1 MGTIIFWTI
10 VVIAGYAVLRKFKLI
25 PKLIGIRYGIGTGSS
40 VINENNIVEQWSQ
53 LLVGMSG
60 KGGELLKVIARK
72 LQELNMPSVTFLR
85 KEATFGGSNNKYEFI
100 WMRHEKYPA
109 YEFWVGAIDRA
120 GQLKASWY
128 LTVAQPNKVMGKM
141 IAINKASR
149 EMSSIRMPRVKGMLG
164 KMIAQKINEK
174 LQGKPVP
181 IRVRPDEMTMD
192 DREELGT
199 YITLAHQAVL
209 GGLEEVMNN
218 LNLDFSKVSKETEGF
233 LNLS

>member
-1 MGTIIFWTI
+1 MGTIIFWII

-25 PKLIGIRYGIGTGSS
+25 PKLIEIRFGIGTGSS

-60 KGGELLKVIARK
+60 KGEELLKVIARK

-128 LTVAQPNKVMGKM
+128 LTVALPNRVMSTM
-141 IAINKASR
+141 IALNSGSKNKR
-149 EMSSIRMPRVKGMLG
+149 PRSSKVFG